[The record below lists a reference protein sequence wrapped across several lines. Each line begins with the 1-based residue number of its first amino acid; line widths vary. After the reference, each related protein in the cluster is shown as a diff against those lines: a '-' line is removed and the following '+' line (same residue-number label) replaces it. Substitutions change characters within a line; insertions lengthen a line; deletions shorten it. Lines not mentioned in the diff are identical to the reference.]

1 MGIYEKIALTSMML
15 SFLGATVGGVAE
27 IDSILGKIANVVA
40 LVAGIVSIVAMSIM
54 IWGSIVAMLIIRWI
68 S

>member
-15 SFLGATVGGVAE
+15 SLLGAMVGGVAE

-40 LVAGIVSIVAMSIM
+40 LVAGIVSIVALLIM
-54 IWGSIVAMLIIRWI
+54 IWS

>member
-27 IDSILGKIANVVA
+27 IDSILGKIANVFA
-40 LVAGIVSIVAMSIM
+40 LVAGIVSIVALLIM
-54 IWGSIVAMLIIRWI
+54 IWS